1 MLVHPLYSDGCSVGS
16 FIKDLAMLHSRCSVL
31 VWRINSIQ
39 GSKKMFE
46 KEGEK
51 LGHDYECMDFSSVTM
66 RTQALKIEAQV
77 SYRQNMSGVLSY
89 VCNWE

>member
-1 MLVHPLYSDGCSVGS
+1 ML
-16 FIKDLAMLHSRCSVL
+16 
-31 VWRINSIQ
+31 
-39 GSKKMFE
+39 E

-51 LGHDYECMDFSSVTM
+51 LGHDYECMELFSSVTM

-89 VCNWE
+89 V